1 MSALANKYV
10 SDPHDIVRSGQ
21 VVKVKVMDVDVE
33 RHRIGLSM
41 RLDDEPGQPATRK
54 RGGDQRG
61 SGHGRRR
68 TDRQGDRRGDRR
80 GGNKAAPQ
88 GAMADALKKAG
99 FGR

>member
-1 MSALANKYV
+1 
-10 SDPHDIVRSGQ
+10 
-21 VVKVKVMDVDVE
+21 MDVDVE

-61 SGHGRRR
+61 SGHGHRR
-68 TDRQGDRRGDRR
+68 TDRQSDRR

>member
-1 MSALANKYV
+1 
-10 SDPHDIVRSGQ
+10 
-21 VVKVKVMDVDVE
+21 MDVDVE

-61 SGHGRRR
+61 SGQDRRR
-68 TDRQGDRRGDRR
+68 TDRQVGRRGDRR
-80 GGNKAAPQ
+80 GGNNAAPQ